1 MNISSG
7 PERKIMF
14 GCEIC
19 GKSLTTK
26 KKLAQHISAIH
37 EGIKPFKCDICDY
50 RCSQKSKLKTHVA
63 SVHAGKKPFKCD
75 ICDYSFS

>member
-1 MNISSG
+1 METVLKKSSKSNFRKKSRSDMNISSG

-26 KKLAQHISAIH
+26 ATLAQHVIAIH
-37 EGIKPFKCDICDY
+37 E
-50 RCSQKSKLKTHVA
+50 
-63 SVHAGKKPFKCD
+63 GKKPFKCD
-75 ICDYSFS
+75 ICD